1 MDDTVQRRM
10 TGSSTG
16 GVEELNDGRPTGGT
30 EGHGKRRFSIRSHV
44 PVGVWQLAARSMGAT
59 GK

>member
-1 MDDTVQRRM
+1 VKRRM

-30 EGHGKRRFSIRSHV
+30 EGHGKRRFSIGSHV
-44 PVGVWQLAARSMGAT
+44 HVGVWQLAARRMGAT